1 VSAVSS
7 SATAP
12 DLPPGTP
19 LQRGNPEVLAGS
31 PVAGPDVLAGEWA
44 RATAAVDAAA
54 EVCLAC
60 HVHPDADALGS
71 MLAVAH
77 ALLERQT
84 VGSHPTMSARR
95 PRHGQPGEQ
104 PKPGQRILTSFG
116 DDPPRV
122 PDNLCFLPGLDL
134 ISSPRSYPAEPELMI
149 TFDAASSGRLGML
162 ASNASRANELIVID
176 HHPSN
181 TRFGTIHLV
190 DPAAAATAVLACDL
204 IDRLGLPLTRPV
216 ALGLYAGLVT
226 DTGSFKHASTTVA
239 VHQLAARLLATGIE
253 PEAVARE
260 LWDRAPFGYL
270 PVLAR
275 ALGRAV
281 LEPRHAGGR
290 GLVWTAVSRADRQA
304 HGLGYDQVEP
314 VIDVV
319 RRTADAEIAVVFKE
333 DDGGRWHVSARSKG
347 NVDVG
352 RVCVELG
359 GGGHRV
365 AAGFT
370 SRWPVEHAIQRL
382 RELLADIG
390 SGPADDGKPRPD
402 GQSAADGK
410 PTVADGGR

>member
-1 VSAVSS
+1 MSAVSS

-176 HHPSN
+176 
-181 TRFGTIHLV
+181 
-190 DPAAAATAVLACDL
+190 
-204 IDRLGLPLTRPV
+204 RLGLPLTRPV

-319 RRTADAEIAVVFKE
+319 RRTAEAEIAVVFKE